1 LDFRILDAS
10 AFYAGVPFRSS
21 SDCYTTSLV
30 YDEIKHIKKNHDALG
45 TLLETNRLKIRE
57 PDKISME
64 VAVKMAKVTGDFQ
77 QLSKQDISIIALC
90 IEMKGEIISDDFA
103 ISNVAKNLGLKVS
116 PIMTK
121 GIEDVGRW
129 VHYCPGCRINHTSGK
144 ECPMCGTPLKRKL
157 HKGKSLSAPLNERTI
172 T

>member
-21 SDCYTTSLV
+21 EDCFTTSLV

-57 PDKISME
+57 PDSESTKSAIKASKE
-64 VAVKMAKVTGDFQ
+64 TGDFP

-90 IEMKGEIISDDFA
+90 IEMKGQIISDDFA
-103 ISNVAKNLGLKVS
+103 ISNVAKNLGLEIR

-121 GIEDVGRW
+121 GIKDVGKW
-129 VHYCPGCRINHTSGK
+129 VHYCPGCRTNHSSGT
-144 ECPMCGTPLKRKL
+144 ECPACGTPLKRKL
-157 HKGKSLSAPLNERTI
+157 LKD
-172 T
+172 

>member
-1 LDFRILDAS
+1 LDFKILDAS

-21 SDCYTTSLV
+21 EDCFTTSLV

-57 PDKISME
+57 PDSESTKSAIKASKE
-64 VAVKMAKVTGDFQ
+64 TGDYP

-90 IEMKGEIISDDFA
+90 IEMKGQIISDDFA
-103 ISNVAKNLGLKVS
+103 ISNVAKNLGLVIL

-121 GIEDVGRW
+121 GIKDVGKW
-129 VHYCPGCRINHTSGK
+129 VHYCPGCRTNHSSGT
-144 ECPMCGTPLKRKL
+144 ECPACGTPLKRKL
-157 HKGKSLSAPLNERTI
+157 LKEKQVSV
-172 T
+172 

>member
-21 SDCYTTSLV
+21 EDCYTTSLV

-57 PDKISME
+57 PNPEFTKA
-64 VAVKMAKVTGDFQ
+64 AVKASKDTGDFP

-90 IEMKGEIISDDFA
+90 IEMKGEIITDDFA
-103 ISNVAKNLGLKVS
+103 ISNVAKNLGLTIL

-121 GIEDVGRW
+121 GITDVGKW
-129 VHYCPGCRINHTSGK
+129 VHYCPGCRTNHSTGK
-144 ECPMCGTPLKRKL
+144 ECPSCGTPLKRKL
-157 HKGKSLSAPLNERTI
+157 LKGKSLSVPLNK
-172 T
+172 

>member
-1 LDFRILDAS
+1 MDFRILDAS

-21 SDCYTTSLV
+21 NDCYTTSLV

-57 PDKISME
+57 PDKESTKNAI
-64 VAVKMAKVTGDFQ
+64 MAAKDTGDFP

-90 IEMKGEIISDDFA
+90 IEMNGEIISDDFA
-103 ISNVAKNLGLKVS
+103 ISNVVKNLGLKIS
-116 PIMTK
+116 PIMTQ
-121 GIEDVGRW
+121 GIKDVGKW
-129 VHYCPGCRINHTSGK
+129 IHYCPGCRTNHPNKK

-157 HKGKSLSAPLNERTI
+157 LKG
-172 T
+172 

>member
-1 LDFRILDAS
+1 MDFRILDAS

-21 SDCYTTSLV
+21 EDCFTTSLV

-57 PDKISME
+57 PDSKATETAIKASKE
-64 VAVKMAKVTGDFQ
+64 TGDFP

-90 IEMKGEIISDDFA
+90 IEMEGQIISDDFA
-103 ISNVAKNLGLKVS
+103 ISNVAKNLGLEIL

-121 GIEDVGRW
+121 GIKDVGKW
-129 VHYCPGCRINHTSGK
+129 IHYCPGCRTNHSSGT
-144 ECPMCGTPLKRKL
+144 ECPACGTVLKRKL
-157 HKGKSLSAPLNERTI
+157 LKEE
-172 T
+172 

>member
-1 LDFRILDAS
+1 MDFRILDAS

-21 SDCYTTSLV
+21 NDCYTTSLV

-57 PDKISME
+57 PDKEATQAAITAS
-64 VAVKMAKVTGDFQ
+64 KDTGDFP

-90 IEMKGEIISDDFA
+90 IEMNGEIITDDFA
-103 ISNVAKNLGLKVS
+103 ISNVARNIGLKIS

-121 GIEDVGRW
+121 GIEDVGKW
-129 VHYCPGCRINHTSGK
+129 VHYCPGCRTNHTSGK

-157 HKGKSLSAPLNERTI
+157 LKEESASVSSND
-172 T
+172 

>member
-21 SDCYTTSLV
+21 EDCYTTSLV

-57 PDKISME
+57 PSEESTSSAIKASKD
-64 VAVKMAKVTGDFQ
+64 TGDFP
-77 QLSKQDISIIALC
+77 QLSKQDMSVIALC
-90 IEMKGEIISDDFA
+90 IEIKGEIITDDFA
-103 ISNVAKNLGLKVS
+103 ISNVAKNLELKIS

-121 GIEDVGRW
+121 GIKDVGKW
-129 VHYCPGCRINHTSGK
+129 IHYCPGCRTNHPSGT
-144 ECPMCGTPLKRKL
+144 ECPSCGTPLKRKL
-157 HKGKSLSAPLNERTI
+157 LKEKP
-172 T
+172 